1 MLFNTWAYAA
11 FLPVVVVLH
20 WIIPKRFRNG
30 LLLIASYVFYG
41 SWDVRFLLLLFL
53 STMVD
58 FAVGRS
64 LGTTGDPRLRRGLL
78 FLSLAVNL
86 GILGTFKYLDF
97 FLSSAAGLLTELGV
111 SSNVSSLGIILP
123 VGISFYTFQTMS
135 YTIDVYRRRQVPE
148 ANFVRFALYVSF
160 FPQLVAGPIE
170 RARRLL
176 PQLESRS
183 FSSVGFEQGVMLIAR
198 GLFKKVV
205 IADSM
210 ARLVDTAYGAPEG
223 IGTVGALLAIY
234 AFAIQIYGD
243 FSGYTDIARGSAKL
257 LGVDLMENFAQP
269 YFSRSITEFWRRW
282 HISLS
287 EWLRDYLYI
296 PLGGNRKGPWRTMIN
311 LLLTMLLGGLW
322 HGAAWTFVIWG
333 GLHGLWLA
341 LERSRGFGAQYVE
354 KLTGSDWWRV
364 ALTFHGVALLWI
376 VFRAESLAKASEVL
390 SQLASFEN
398 LGRLD
403 LGGIAVVALMMF
415 FVVRMDRI
423 ERQANAKVPPS
434 VVSQGLVLGGLVVG
448 IVIFAGVV
456 GSPFIYFQF

>member
-1 MLFNTWAYAA
+1 MLFNTWTYAA
-11 FLPVVVVLH
+11 FLPIVVALH
-20 WIIPKRFRNG
+20 WAIPKRFRNG
-30 LLLIASYVFYG
+30 LLLLASYVFYG
-41 SWDVRFLLLLFL
+41 SWDIRFLSLLFL
-53 STMVD
+53 STLVD
-58 FAVGRS
+58 FVVGRS
-64 LGTTGDPRLRRGLL
+64 LGTTENQTARRQLL
-78 FLSLAVNL
+78 SMSLLVNL

-97 FLSSAAGLLTELGV
+97 FVGSAVGVLRDVGLSP
-111 SSNVSSLGIILP
+111 NVSSLGIILP

-135 YTIDVYRRRQVPE
+135 YTIDVFRRSQVPE
-148 ANFVRFALYVSF
+148 TDFVRFALYVSF

-210 ARLVDTAYGAPEG
+210 ARLVDTAYGTPEG
-223 IGTVGALLAIY
+223 IGTVGALIAIY
-234 AFAIQIYGD
+234 AFALQIYGD

-296 PLGGNRKGPWRTMIN
+296 PLGGSRKGPRRTMIN

-341 LERSRGFGAQYVE
+341 FERSHG
-354 KLTGSDWWRV
+354 TGRQFTEDLHRQDWWRV
-364 ALTFHGVALLWI
+364 MLTFHGVALLWV
-376 VFRAESLAKASEVL
+376 VFRADSLTEAGEVL
-390 SQLASFEN
+390 SRLTS
-398 LGRLD
+398 LGSAPSD
-403 LGGIAVVALMMF
+403 LGGVALLALMF
-415 FVVRMDRI
+415 LIVVRMDRM
-423 ERQANAKVPPS
+423 ERCTNPASEPS
-434 VVSQGLVLGGLVVG
+434 AFSRGLLIGGAVVG
-448 IVIFAGVV
+448 VFVFSGAV